1 MQIELAK
8 RSPPGREGV
17 VSRQGRNLALAIVGG
32 LVFGT
37 VTWGVSFAGGPL
49 TYFFIQENS
58 CVYAGCYWQL
68 LTSLVVA
75 PPSILGV
82 VDVLFN
88 AIAVVWLDGLLSG
101 PFEART
107 YYAIFILA
115 GLSGNL
121 LSLVS
126 GPGEASFGASGGI
139 FGLLAAAVSEDYAY
153 ERRINYM
160 LLLWFIAVFMVSSFT
175 TSYVNWV
182 AHLGGAAFGLAAGYY
197 LGIGRRN
204 KQL

>member
-1 MQIELAK
+1 
-8 RSPPGREGV
+8 V
-17 VSRQGRNLALAIVGG
+17 VSRQGRNLGLAIVGG

-37 VTWGVSFAGGPL
+37 AAWGASFAGAPL
-49 TYFFIQENS
+49 TYLFIQENS
-58 CVYAGCYWQL
+58 QVYGGYYWQL

-75 PPSILGV
+75 PPFPFPLGV
-82 VDVLFN
+82 IDVLFN

-101 PFEART
+101 TFKART

-121 LSLVS
+121 LSLAS

-139 FGLLAAAVSEDYAY
+139 FGLLAAAVSEDYAG
-153 ERRINYM
+153 EGRINYV
-160 LLLWFIAVFMVSSFT
+160 LLLWFIAIFTMSSFT
-175 TSYVNWV
+175 IPYVNWV
-182 AHLGGAAFGLAAGYY
+182 AHLGGAVFGLAAGYY

-204 KQL
+204 EQL